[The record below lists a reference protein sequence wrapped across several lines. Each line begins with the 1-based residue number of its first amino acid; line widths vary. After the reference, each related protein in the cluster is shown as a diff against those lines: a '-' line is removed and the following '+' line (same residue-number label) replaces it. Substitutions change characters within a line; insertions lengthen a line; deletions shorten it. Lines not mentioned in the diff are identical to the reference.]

1 MSTNLANKD
10 LREKFVRAGLFQWQI
25 AKRIGISEPQLTRW
39 LRTELPEGD
48 ERRQRILAVLAEA
61 EGGGDGKKKEVDGTT
76 V

>member
-1 MSTNLANKD
+1 MRKNLANKD
-10 LREKFVRAGLFQWQI
+10 LRQEFVRHGLFQWQI
-25 AKRIGISEPQLTRW
+25 ARRLQISEPQLTRW

-61 EGGGDGKKKEVDGTT
+61 EGGGDEKKKEVDGAT